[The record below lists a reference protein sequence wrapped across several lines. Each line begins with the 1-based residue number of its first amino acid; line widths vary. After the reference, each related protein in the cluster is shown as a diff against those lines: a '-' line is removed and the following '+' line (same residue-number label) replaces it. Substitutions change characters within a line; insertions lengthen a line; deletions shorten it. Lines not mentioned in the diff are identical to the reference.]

1 MKDHIFQECY
11 RYYIG
16 EIPRYWDIL
25 MKKYPNEYITKE
37 AMRSAFKKERSKRGI
52 PSKMN
57 SNNIAGDLDKNIDA
71 DEVIY
76 NEASE
81 LKQDGTYFSD
91 KLVEMS
97 EEDKRSPKRM
107 LELHNLDPELWEVY
121 LVRNNLW
128 HSQRKNDQG
137 RLLLY
142 QSRLTAKPKQNKSIT
157 FEDIDRFFENHKF
170 SKTDVPSYS
179 FSNRKKIE
187 KTLEITIPDLHF
199 GKRDIE
205 NDKPMEDRL
214 VDITKDI
221 LYKIRN
227 EKIDKIIFAFL
238 GDILHFDSKSLSTT
252 HGTNLETNGDSFQ
265 ETFDRGLD
273 SSLRFINSFMDIAPM
288 EIISVSGNHD
298 YISSY
303 MLNKSIEMY
312 FRQNKHVSCDIS
324 HKERKYRK
332 IGNSLLGL
340 AHGNLPKKNMFDW
353 INYEA
358 RELISSTK
366 RTELHYGHLHT
377 YQVIEQG
384 STTLTYLPTISGTDQ
399 WSYEKGY
406 VGAQNRIFSFLWDDE
421 EGVDQIWMSYFQ

>member
-1 MKDHIFQECY
+1 MKDHVFQECY

-57 SNNIAGDLDKNIDA
+57 SNNIVGNLDKNIDA

-157 FEDIDRFFENHKF
+157 FEDVDRFFENHKYK
-170 SKTDVPSYS
+170 SKINIKKYRDNNKKVLEIAVADMHNGKLPYLNDDSVQDNFYYTISEILNRSKGKSISKIYFTPMGDT
-179 FSNRKKIE
+179 SNFDHINGSTTSGTPVSNN
-187 KTLEITIPDLHF
+187 KTLQTVFDETTDMFIDAIEQLSNIAEVEVLHIPGNHDLGF
-199 GKRDIE
+199 SYY
-205 NDKPMEDRL
+205 L
-214 VDITKDI
+214 
-221 LYKIRN
+221 
-227 EKIDKIIFAFL
+227 
-238 GDILHFDSKSLSTT
+238 SKSL
-252 HGTNLETNGDSFQ
+252 
-265 ETFDRGLD
+265 
-273 SSLRFINSFMDIAPM
+273 
-288 EIISVSGNHD
+288 
-298 YISSY
+298 
-303 MLNKSIEMY
+303 EMY
-312 FRQNKHVSCDIS
+312 FRKHDGVKIDTD
-324 HKERKYRK
+324 HKIRKFRV
-332 IGNSLLGL
+332 IGNTLLGVG
-340 AHGNLPKKNMFDW
+340 HGNISKANGSGWLQV
-353 INYEA
+353 EA
-358 RELISSTK
+358 REEWGKTK
-366 RTELHYGHLHT
+366 YSEIHYGHIHS
-377 YQVIEQG
+377 QN
-384 STTLTYLPTISGTDQ
+384 TTEKNGTIVRYLPSMSPTDD
-399 WSYEKGY
+399 WHYEKGF
-406 VGAQNRIFSFLWDDE
+406 VGAIRSTCCFLWDLEKGLE
-421 EGVDQIWMSYFQ
+421 EQWFINIPD